1 MDTTFQLPIANG
13 ATVVPLFEGSTGS
26 FEIYLRAPNPPTA
39 GSLLIEGLPFGG
51 TSYVTIGGASALP
64 LTGLAN
70 GNRLAAG
77 DFGHFVALRF
87 TLSGVVGG
95 SGVIVGS
102 AGPVVQTTWPDGV
115 LVGLRALNVQSYTE
129 SNTKLGTQFYF
140 QIQIPTVTAGGAV
153 SIGFTTGA
161 LPVLVKDRQMTAFG
175 SLVTLQLFKA
185 PTFTGGTAIA
195 VQNYN
200 DINPVATTVTIAKG
214 VTVSNSGTPWGDP
227 VRVFGSSSTAQR
239 TSSGLAP
246 GGDRV
251 LKPNSKYL
259 ITISNPD
266 NADAQVDYYLSWF
279 EGQPDMP
286 RA

>member
-1 MDTTFQLPIANG
+1 M
-13 ATVVPLFEGSTGS
+13 
-26 FEIYLRAPNPPTA
+26 
-39 GSLLIEGLPFGG
+39 
-51 TSYVTIGGASALP
+51 
-64 LTGLAN
+64 
-70 GNRLAAG
+70 
-77 DFGHFVALRF
+77 
-87 TLSGVVGG
+87 
-95 SGVIVGS
+95 
-102 AGPVVQTTWPDGV
+102 QTTWPGGV

-161 LPVLVKDRQMTAFG
+161 LPVLAKDRQMTAFG
-175 SLVTLQLFKA
+175 SLVTLQFFFQGAHVHRRHGHCGAELQRHQ
-185 PTFTGGTAIA
+185 PGGHDGHDRQGSDGQQQRHA
-195 VQNYN
+195 V
-200 DINPVATTVTIAKG
+200 G
-214 VTVSNSGTPWGDP
+214 RP
-227 VRVFGSSSTAQR
+227 VRLFGSSSTAQR